1 MKRSRAVTLAA
12 GLATLAMLSAG
23 GPATADGN
31 QRNSLKA
38 RLKAFEEVPAISS
51 TGRGTLRLKI
61 VDETSIEFKLTYE
74 ALEGTITT
82 ASHIHLGQM
91 SVNGGVSV
99 FLCGGG
105 GRPPCTPT
113 SGSFSG
119 TITMADV
126 IGPTGQGIAPGEFAE
141 LLRALRAGK
150 TYVNVHT
157 DKHPGGEIRGQIG
170 PQDDDDNDN

>member
-1 MKRSRAVTLAA
+1 MKRSRVVALAA
-12 GLATLAMLSAG
+12 GLATLAVLSVAG
-23 GPATADGN
+23 TAAADGN
-31 QRNSLKA
+31 RRNSLKA

-51 TGRGTLRLKI
+51 TGRGELRLKI
-61 VDETSIEFKLTYE
+61 VDESSIEFDLTYQD
-74 ALEGTITT
+74 LEGVTTT
-82 ASHIHLGQM
+82 ASHIHLGQT

-105 GRPPCTPT
+105 GRPACTPD
-113 SGSFSG
+113 SGTFSG
-119 TITMADV
+119 TITAADV
-126 IGPTGQGIAPGEFAE
+126 IGPAGQGIAAGEFAE

>member
-1 MKRSRAVTLAA
+1 MKRFGIVALAA
-12 GLATLAMLSAG
+12 LALLSA
-23 GPATADGN
+23 ASSTTADGN
-31 QRNSLKA
+31 RRNSLKA

-51 TGRGTLRLKI
+51 TGRGELRLKI
-61 VDETSIEFKLTYE
+61 EDESSIEFELTYE
-74 ALEGTITT
+74 ALEGTTTT

-119 TITMADV
+119 TITAADV
-126 IGPTGQGIAPGEFAE
+126 IGPTGQGLAPGEFAE

-157 DKHPGGEIRGQIG
+157 DKHPGGEIRGQIQG
-170 PQDDDDNDN
+170 NDDDED